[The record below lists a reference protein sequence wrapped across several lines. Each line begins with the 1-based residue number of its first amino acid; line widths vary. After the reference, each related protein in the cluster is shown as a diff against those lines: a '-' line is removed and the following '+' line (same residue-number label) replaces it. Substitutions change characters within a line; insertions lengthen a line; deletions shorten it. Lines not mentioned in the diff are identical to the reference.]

1 MPHLRASN
9 ILFLTLLHLPL
20 FCAASDDNQNSAVR
34 GTLLTSQVQLVECKV
49 EYLGDQI
56 LLYKILNAQRSHSF
70 SIDNLEHTL
79 EFLPLLILFAHYKVN
94 AFGAFFFSEVSE
106 VQKGVFAKIGKVR
119 VADPYIK
126 LLRVQNRGVLS
137 NDSGTGES
145 CL

>member
-1 MPHLRASN
+1 
-9 ILFLTLLHLPL
+9 
-20 FCAASDDNQNSAVR
+20 
-34 GTLLTSQVQLVECKV
+34 
-49 EYLGDQI
+49 
-56 LLYKILNAQRSHSF
+56 
-70 SIDNLEHTL
+70 
-79 EFLPLLILFAHYKVN
+79 LLILFAHYKVN

-119 VADPYIK
+119 VADPNIK